1 MDKNM
6 VNIDDLVRQRLLGGE
21 EKERAGAW
29 LRMSELLEEEMPRR
43 RGAFMWRRTFGA
55 LGVMAL
61 LGAIALGGY
70 ELNSYR
76 NLHNNATDGTS
87 IAVSAPAPTANGL
100 STNNTIAD
108 NTNNTDNTA
117 NSNNTTTNTTEHS
130 TAIGHTDN
138 KTNNNEPNNS
148 TNNKQANRIIA
159 VNSSISRDNNYT
171 GKKAT
176 DANNAVKQ
184 TTAHTAVNSTAAVA
198 NTVVG
203 SNAVAG
209 SSNEVAQPGRIAA
222 ANEVATAA
230 NTTTGNTTP
239 GSTDIATAGNSHAKK
254 SGDVGSSHVKAANTT
269 ADKHVATD
277 RHTTTGTQTAS
288 GKTHSSTVTENKVA
302 KNDKAS
308 IPGSDATKSS
318 DIPANKADEANE
330 AGNIVAATD
339 KIAATETTGNKTAEE
354 KAATTGNKKAGT
366 GHATTITPTATA
378 KRTGAV
384 AGKPATASSTATTKN
399 GTAATGVATVKK
411 NVPKVDNDHKEALA
425 KTPSTDKTKTEGTGA
440 EDNEDNATAQ
450 AGNNRTG
457 NTTTKPGSSKAAKH
471 GNDLAIVGSSAPGG
485 NTAVPAKKTIAAK
498 IAAKEVP
505 GQNKIAATQKK
516 AAPIAKT
523 PATTSGGTKGT
534 TIGHKNNSVNP
545 GAVASAAGN
554 TRMVSPTAFNN
565 RIPAASKTA
574 KTGSKE
580 AGDNIGEV
588 SLVNSRKHKKVIEKI
603 VLLHRYMSNTPK
615 EGNMHLDTISIESI
629 TEEFEMASAQKADAL
644 RNGNEVPTSEDPD
657 ADTSPLKPSSS
668 SESYAMKEPANK
680 QTKGSKTIE
689 NLNAAF
695 NDIKYN
701 AGNAT
706 FAAGISAGINSTFFG
721 PNNFKGFQ
729 FGLNGTLT
737 FSQSLSLMAEIKYFH
752 RINDN
757 FTLNDNYYQ
766 YTAQPNGGYK
776 REFVSNPY
784 SISTLHSIEMPIAL
798 RFTAGKFNFAVGPN
812 VVYTFGINTGN
823 YRTVDPNATF
833 VTTMGNDNTAKIQAG
848 DFNSR
853 FGLGYLFGV
862 SYQVSPK
869 VTIDL
874 RDVQTIWDNAS
885 TTGAKAVSTQLFR
898 SPSFQLS
905 LGYKFGGGK
914 KDQDR

>member
-1 MDKNM
+1 MDNNM

-76 NLHNNATDGTS
+76 NLHNNTTNGTS
-87 IAVSAPAPTANGL
+87 IAVSAPAPTAN
-100 STNNTIAD
+100 SISANNTTAD
-108 NTNNTDNTA
+108 NTDNTA
-117 NSNNTTTNTTEHS
+117 NSNNTTGNTE
-130 TAIGHTDN
+130 DN
-138 KTNNNEPNNS
+138 ATS
-148 TNNKQANRIIA
+148 TNI
-159 VNSSISRDNNYT
+159 
-171 GKKAT
+171 T
-176 DANNAVKQ
+176 D
-184 TTAHTAVNSTAAVA
+184 NSTAAVA
-198 NTVVG
+198 NTIAG

-209 SSNEVAQPGRIAA
+209 SNNEVAQPGRVAA
-222 ANEVATAA
+222 MSDVAT
-230 NTTTGNTTP
+230 TSGTITGNTIASSNDAAIVGNSDVKTTGDA
-239 GSTDIATAGNSHAKK
+239 GST
-254 SGDVGSSHVKAANTT
+254 HVKATNTT
-269 ADKHVATD
+269 ADKRVATD
-277 RHTTTGTQTAS
+277 RHTTSGKQTAS
-288 GKTHSSTVTENKVA
+288 GKTSGSTVSGNDVA
-302 KNDKAS
+302 KSSKAV
-308 IPGSDATKSS
+308 ITGKDIVKSS
-318 DIPANKADEANE
+318 DIPATQTEEANE
-330 AGNIVAATD
+330 AGDKVVATD
-339 KIAATETTGNKTAEE
+339 NIAAAETTGNKTTEQ
-354 KAATTGNKKAGT
+354 KVATTGNRKIAT
-366 GHATTITPTATA
+366 GNPATTATTAATAATAATATT
-378 KRTGAV
+378 KRTGA
-384 AGKPATASSTATTKN
+384 ADQKSASATGTATKT
-399 GTAATGVATVKK
+399 GTAATGLVTAKKSAPKGGHDVTATV
-411 NVPKVDNDHKEALA
+411 V
-425 KTPSTDKTKTEGTGA
+425 KTPSTDETKTKTA
-440 EDNEDNATAQ
+440 EIDEEDNATAQ
-450 AGNNRTG
+450 TGNNRTG
-457 NTTTKPGSSKAAKH
+457 NTTATTKPGSTKAARH
-471 GNDLAIVGSSAPGG
+471 GNDLAIVGSSAASG
-485 NTAVPAKKTIAAK
+485 NTTVGTKKTIAAK
-498 IAAKEVP
+498 VAAKNVTGEKENTS
-505 GQNKIAATQKK
+505 GRKKIAA
-516 AAPIAKT
+516 IAKT
-523 PATTSGGTKGT
+523 PATLGGGSKSAS
-534 TIGHKNNSVNP
+534 IAHKNNSVN
-545 GAVASAAGN
+545 GKVVASASTN
-554 TRMVSPTAFNN
+554 TRTASPTAFSN
-565 RIPAASKTA
+565 RIPAANKTA
-574 KTGSKE
+574 KAGSRE
-580 AGDNIGEV
+580 AGENIDEV

-603 VLLHRYMSNTPK
+603 VLLHRYMSNAPK

-644 RNGNEVPTSEDPD
+644 KNGNEVPTSEDPD

-668 SESYAMKEPANK
+668 SESFAMKETANK
-680 QTKGSKTIE
+680 QTKGAKTIE

-766 YTAQPNGGYK
+766 YTAEPNGGYK
-776 REFVSNPY
+776 RELVSNPY
-784 SISTLHSIEMPIAL
+784 SISTLHSLEMPIAL
-798 RFTAGKFNFAVGPN
+798 RFTAGRFNFAVGPN

-823 YRTVDPNATF
+823 YRTVDPNSATI
-833 VTTMGNDNTAKIQAG
+833 VPTMGNDNAAKIQAG

-914 KDQDR
+914 KD